1 MDTIFCVTGEKMTV
15 YLEHDIDHHNSQQI
29 RAQIDTKI
37 NDIHPHTL
45 VLNFGGVEFMDS
57 SGIGLILG
65 RSKLM
70 SEIGGEVV
78 IDGLTENL
86 KKLIDISG
94 LAKIVLIN
102 EETTK

>member
-1 MDTIFCVTGEKMTV
+1 MTV